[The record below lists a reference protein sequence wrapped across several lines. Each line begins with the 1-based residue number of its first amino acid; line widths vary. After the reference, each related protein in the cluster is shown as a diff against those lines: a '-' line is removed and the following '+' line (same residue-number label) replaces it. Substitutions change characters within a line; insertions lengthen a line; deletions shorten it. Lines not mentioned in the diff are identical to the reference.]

1 MITDKTKIKWS
12 DESKK
17 NKNSDFTT
25 IIKKILSELPTK
37 RFRPCINILLKF
49 IRKVSL
55 NLPNPTMNK
64 R

>member
-1 MITDKTKIKWS
+1 MREKEK
-12 DESKK
+12 
-17 NKNSDFTT
+17 KNSDFTT
-25 IIKKILSELPTK
+25 FIKKILSELPTK